1 MPIKKFHEKNVAILA
16 KIESTE
22 NTYNAPAATD
32 AIAVTEL
39 SGSVTYETGSY
50 MYLGDD
56 LSRDEF
62 TFQKDTYADVSL
74 TTPQQ
79 VLGTLNPSL
88 AVVDAPLSEMFQACG
103 GFVTVN
109 ATSGVV
115 TVDNSQKSANTV
127 SIDFR
132 KSSSDDLVNQKLYKF
147 TAIRGSV
154 DLTANLG
161 EVPTLK
167 FNMKGNA
174 MNPIASPIISPDFG
188 TQTSTVVASVRQSN
202 IVTAQLARLDGSFTS
217 TGAITSITKT
227 ANVATVTF
235 GSAHSLGATGDI
247 RAITV
252 SGATDS
258 LYNGV
263 FLATITGTA
272 TLTYVMKATP
282 AANAS
287 GTLAV
292 TKGPA
297 AETFCFSTLS
307 ATNFFGFDY
316 TRYLTGCEEGFAK
329 GAVPTDVAVT
339 MLEDQVGGTSF
350 DPDSNVTYF
359 YGAQIKFGTAAGKYV
374 TYKWDKLQLA
384 NVKEGKVAS
393 YYGRDVTFRN
403 TGRSYIVLE

>member
-1 MPIKKFHEKNVAILA
+1 MPIKKFHEKNIAALV
-16 KIESTE
+16 KIETTE

-32 AIAVTEL
+32 AVAATEL
-39 SGSVTYETGSY
+39 TGSVTYETGNY

-62 TFQKDTYADVSL
+62 TYQKDTYADFSL

-79 VLGTLNPSL
+79 VLGTLNPAL
-88 AVVDAPLSEMFQACG
+88 AVVDAPLSEMFQSCG
-103 GFVTVN
+103 GYVTVN
-109 ATSGVV
+109 ATSGEV
-115 TVDNSQKSANTV
+115 TIDNSQKSTTTV
-127 SIDFR
+127 SIDYR
-132 KSSSDDLVNQKLYKF
+132 KTSSDDAVNQKLYKF
-147 TAIRGSV
+147 TGVRGSV
-154 DLTANLG
+154 DINANLG

-174 MNPIASPIISPDFG
+174 LSPIADPIKSPDFG
-188 TQTSTVVASVRQSN
+188 TQTSSVVAAVRQSN

-217 TGAITSITKT
+217 TGAVTTITKT

-235 GSAHSLGATGDI
+235 GSAHSLGAVGDI

-282 AANAS
+282 ASNAS
-287 GTLAV
+287 GTFTI

-297 AETFCFSTLS
+297 AETFCFSTLA

-316 TRYLTGCEEGFAK
+316 ARYLTGCEEGFAK
-329 GAVPTDVAVT
+329 SAVPTDLTVT

-350 DPDSNVTYF
+350 DPDANVMNF

-393 YYGRDVTFRN
+393 YFGREVQFRN
-403 TGRSYIVLE
+403 TGKSYIILN